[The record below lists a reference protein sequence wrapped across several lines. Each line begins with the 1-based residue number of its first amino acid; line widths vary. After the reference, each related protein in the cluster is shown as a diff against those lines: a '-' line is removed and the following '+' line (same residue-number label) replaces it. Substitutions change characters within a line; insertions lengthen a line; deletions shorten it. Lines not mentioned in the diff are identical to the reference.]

1 MLSPL
6 WSQARRLAWEGS
18 GKEGCRGQA
27 WVDSLWPPV
36 LATWGQQ
43 RPVPM
48 VCEGM
53 VISRRVA
60 TFVHGFGTHGL
71 WVLLP
76 DAGRRTGGTLRE
88 VEIIALGS
96 PCCCPL

>member
-6 WSQARRLAWEGS
+6 WSRARRLAWEGS

-60 TFVHGFGTHGL
+60 TFVHG
-71 WVLLP
+71 
-76 DAGRRTGGTLRE
+76 GTLRE